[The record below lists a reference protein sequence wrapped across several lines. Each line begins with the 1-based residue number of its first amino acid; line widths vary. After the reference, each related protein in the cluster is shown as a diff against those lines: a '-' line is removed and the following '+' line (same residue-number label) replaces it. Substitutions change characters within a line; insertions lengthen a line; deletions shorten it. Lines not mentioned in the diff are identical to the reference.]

1 MARGMS
7 RLLGVEA
14 AGAMTRASYVA
25 LAIAI
30 LLVVGTGVV
39 VLRGAPATAGSADEM
54 VDRWVQALAEPSG
67 DRGWSLLSPEAQLS
81 VYSGDPERYWA
92 DLGTVEWSS
101 VVWAP
106 AFGYVDDGRF
116 YSGSVS
122 LLSHPSTLPGVL
134 VERGLVGS
142 FCIDDLPYGIH
153 VRMLVGWFTPPRIEA
168 SAQAGSA
175 DPCAEAFDDD
185 PGPPHEL
192 FDLVGGAW
200 GSPGPNQ
207 RVGVLDRTGLVAMVG
222 VGRENPPAP
231 DPVSVSNFEPR
242 QLAITWRGAR
252 CDSNTTLIVGGTA
265 SDLEIVIDRGVEGA
279 CAGIDVTY
287 EAMLELRQDVP
298 AEGVDAH
305 LAPERG

>member
-1 MARGMS
+1 MS
-7 RLLGVEA
+7 RA
-14 AGAMTRASYVA
+14 AYIA

-30 LLVVGTGVV
+30 LLVVGAGLAVV
-39 VLRGAPATAGSADEM
+39 RGAPTTAGSADES

-67 DRGWSLLSPEAQLS
+67 DRGWSLLSPETQVS
-81 VYSGDPERYWA
+81 VYSGDPERYRA
-92 DLGTVEWSS
+92 DLDTVEWSS

-122 LLSHPSTLPGVL
+122 LLSHPSTLPRVL
-134 VERGLVGS
+134 VERGLVGP

-153 VRMLVGWFTPPRIEA
+153 VTMLVGWFTPPRIEA
-168 SAQAGSA
+168 SAHAGSA
-175 DPCAEAFDDD
+175 DRCAAAFDNE
-185 PGPPHEL
+185 PGAPHEP

-207 RVGVLDRTGLVAMVG
+207 RVGVIDRSGLVTAVG

-242 QLAITWRGAR
+242 QLAVTWRGAR

-265 SDLEIVIDRGVEGA
+265 SDLEIVIDRGVEGT
-279 CAGIDVTY
+279 CAGADVTY

-298 AEGVDAH
+298 AERVDAD